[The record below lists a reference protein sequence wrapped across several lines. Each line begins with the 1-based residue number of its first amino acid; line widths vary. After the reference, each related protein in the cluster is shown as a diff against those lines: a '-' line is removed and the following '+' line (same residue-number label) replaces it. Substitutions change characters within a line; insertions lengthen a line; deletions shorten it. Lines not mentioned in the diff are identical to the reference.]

1 MCKIPSKSLCRASF
15 LNDFCAVS
23 AIEENREQ
31 RSGSEQT
38 SSTIFSHPG
47 TVLIIALIN
56 RHLFEMKV
64 F

>member
-23 AIEENREQ
+23 AIQENSAAAASKPQ
-31 RSGSEQT
+31 
-38 SSTIFSHPG
+38 TIFSPA
-47 TVLIIALIN
+47 LIIALIN